1 MVSMLKEML
10 GIRRPIFQAPIGSF
24 THPSLVAA
32 VSNAGC
38 AGMHALSW
46 TPSDDIEKI
55 IAETRRKTSGVF
67 GANLVLHWDQQER
80 FDALVSSGCRLI
92 SFFWGDPSPYLEKAK
107 SNGITTMLTVGL
119 SEEARNAA
127 EIGIDILVAQ
137 GWESG
142 GHVWGDVS
150 TMALVPAIAKAVPN
164 MPVVAAGGIASGRAI
179 AAALSLGAEAVWM
192 GTRFVASVEARAHPG
207 FKEMIVQASE
217 SATAYGCTF
226 DGGWPDAPHRVLR
239 NVTVDTAERVSQK
252 DRACIGRLPSGED
265 ICRFDD
271 MPPIDGM
278 TGAWDETALYAGQSV
293 GQIDS
298 IKPVN
303 KIVEE
308 LMSEALTAA
317 SELSSMII

>member
-1 MVSMLKEML
+1 MGSVLREML

-24 THPSLVAA
+24 THADFVAA

-38 AGMHALSW
+38 AGMHAVSW
-46 TPSDDIEKI
+46 TSPGEIENI
-55 IAETRRKTSGVF
+55 IADTRRKTSGVF
-67 GANLVLHWDQQER
+67 GANLVLQWDQQER

-107 SNGITTMLTVGL
+107 SNNITTMLTVGS
-119 SEEARNAA
+119 SEEARNAT

-150 TMALVPAIAKAVPN
+150 TMALVPTIAKAVPN
-164 MPVVAAGGIASGRAI
+164 TPIVAAGGIASGGAI

-192 GTRFVASVEARAHPG
+192 GTRFIASVEARAHPG
-207 FKEMIVQASE
+207 FKELIVQANE
-217 SATAYGCTF
+217 SATVYGCMF

-239 NVTVDTAERVSQK
+239 NVTVDTAEGASQK
-252 DRACIGRLPSGED
+252 DRTCIGHLPSGEE
-265 ICRFDD
+265 IRRFDD
-271 MPPIDGM
+271 IPPLD
-278 TGAWDETALYAGQSV
+278 GAWEETALYAGQSV

-298 IKPVN
+298 IKLVD
-303 KIVEE
+303 KIVED
-308 LMSEALTAA
+308 LMAEAHTAA
-317 SELSSMII
+317 SETSRLLI

>member
-10 GIRRPIFQAPIGSF
+10 GIRWPIFQAPIGSF
-24 THPSLVAA
+24 THPRLVAA

-46 TPSDDIEKI
+46 TSSDDIEKI
-55 IAETRRKTSGVF
+55 IVDTRRKTSGVF
-67 GANLVLHWDQQER
+67 GANLVLQWDQQER

-107 SNGITTMLTVGL
+107 SNGITTMLTVGS

-127 EIGIDILVAQ
+127 KIGIDILVAQ

-150 TMALVPAIAKAVPN
+150 TMALVPTIAKAVPN
-164 MPVVAAGGIASGRAI
+164 TPVVAAGGIGSGRAI

-192 GTRFVASVEARAHPG
+192 GTRFVASAEARAHPG
-207 FKEMIVQASE
+207 FKELIVQASE

-239 NVTVDTAERVSQK
+239 NDTVDTAERVSQK
-252 DRACIGRLPSGED
+252 DRARIGRLPSGED

-271 MPPIDGM
+271 IPPIDGM

-298 IKPVN
+298 IEPVN
-303 KIVEE
+303 KIVED
-308 LMSEALTAA
+308 LMAEALSAA
-317 SELSSMII
+317 SELSAMII